1 MDLCYRTLNDPV
13 RSLHTKHNIPYMCRH
28 VQCTCTCVCTFIFPC
43 IHSPMHSFSHAF
55 ILLSIH
61 FPMHSFSYAFIFP
74 YIHSPNINSIYTQGI
89 TPAMARAK
97 CYHTMDAFMKLVVVL
112 VRYSGDAANTVT
124 KVNLLNKVGTSPCD
138 TRFKLSRNSMPV

>member
-1 MDLCYRTLNDPV
+1 
-13 RSLHTKHNIPYMCRH
+13 
-28 VQCTCTCVCTFIFPC
+28 
-43 IHSPMHSFSHAF
+43 MHSFSHAF
-55 ILLSIH
+55 IFPCIHFPCIH
-61 FPMHSFSYAFIFP
+61 FPMHSFSHTFILP
-74 YIHSPNINSIYTQGI
+74 ISTLYTQGI

-138 TRFKLSRNSMPV
+138 TRLTPHETLSSYTHVHIFMRGEKEGRKKQARSNKEQYKAPQHAQGSHFSKEK

>member
-1 MDLCYRTLNDPV
+1 MSV
-13 RSLHTKHNIPYMCRH
+13 
-28 VQCTCTCVCTFIFPC
+28 
-43 IHSPMHSFSHAF
+43 HSFSHAF
-55 ILLSIH
+55 IFPCIH
-61 FPMHSFSYAFIFP
+61 FPMDSFSHTFILP
-74 YIHSPNINSIYTQGI
+74 ISTLYKQGI

-138 TRFKLSRNSMPV
+138 TRLTPHETLSSYTHVHVHVFMRGEKEGRKKQARSNKQQGKAPQHAQGSHFSKEK